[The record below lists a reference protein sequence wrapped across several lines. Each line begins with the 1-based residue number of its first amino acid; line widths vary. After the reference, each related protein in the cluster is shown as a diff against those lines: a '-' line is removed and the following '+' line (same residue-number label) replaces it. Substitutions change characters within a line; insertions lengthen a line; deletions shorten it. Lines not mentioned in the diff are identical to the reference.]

1 MKYIKLF
8 EEQATD
14 LLMAELDDLER
25 LRELGLVEYPEYVE
39 QKSLIKLK
47 QRTNAKDL
55 LTAKSQHT
63 IYSKG
68 WFDNLRTKPEFRWLI
83 EVIDSPEYADLVA
96 KGAFLSSSFTQL
108 LNHTLIFSKRVDRN
122 IHTDFAIGFF
132 AGVNVVKRIYPKTGY
147 RDMDL
152 RMKKFDASLPEIDF
166 FKKAMAWVSTSFD
179 FTTNNITAKRTI
191 QSNISRQRAESEFRK
206 VITEFIKQ
214 RLPDS
219 DDYQIKKWSDKIQS
233 LVGWNMLE
241 ITQATNAFRTWLTAD
256 KPAKLVVYS
265 ESPLDQEIQQL
276 LDDPRLTVK
285 NRAVS

>member
-25 LRELGLVEYPEYVE
+25 LRELGLIEYPEYVE

-47 QRTNAKDL
+47 QRKNAKDL

-63 IYSKG
+63 TYSKG

-96 KGAFLSSSFTQL
+96 KGVFLSSSFIQL

-132 AGVNVVKRIYPKTGY
+132 AGVNVVKRIFPKTGY

-152 RMKKFDASLPEIDF
+152 SMKRFDASLPEIDF
-166 FKKAMAWVSTSFD
+166 FKKAMAWVSTTFD
-179 FTTNNITAKRTI
+179 FTTNNFTAKRTI

-206 VITEFIKQ
+206 VINEFIKQ
-214 RLPDS
+214 RMPDS
-219 DDYQIKKWSDKIQS
+219 EDYQIRKLSDEIQS
-233 LVGWNMLE
+233 LVGWTMLE
-241 ITQATNAFRTWLTAD
+241 ITQATNAFRTWLTTD

-265 ESPLDQEIQQL
+265 ASPLDQEIQQL